1 MSVCHCSRGRSIAL
15 VRPSAVF
22 RNWVRPYA
30 KVPRVTR
37 VMEGVED
44 VRIVERSPAQLAFVR
59 SGPQPPGE
67 EQLPFPEA
75 AHGGGGRAD
84 ASEGVEE
91 GTQGG
96 LNLEV
101 GVQDDLAVRRVD
113 EPHRE
118 ADLQLATAGLGQ
130 DAADEAGT
138 EHVQLGLAHGP
149 LESEQQTVVELAGV
163 VEAVLIQYQGVGQR
177 ADLEQPVPIRGVARE
192 PILFDDAPDT

>member
-118 ADLQLATAGLGQ
+118 ADLQLATA
-130 DAADEAGT
+130 ARCRAPREVA
-138 EHVQLGLAHGP
+138 E
-149 LESEQQTVVELAGV
+149 ESGGIDRDGATHESSGAWL
-163 VEAVLIQYQGVGQR
+163 
-177 ADLEQPVPIRGVARE
+177 RE
-192 PILFDDAPDT
+192 G